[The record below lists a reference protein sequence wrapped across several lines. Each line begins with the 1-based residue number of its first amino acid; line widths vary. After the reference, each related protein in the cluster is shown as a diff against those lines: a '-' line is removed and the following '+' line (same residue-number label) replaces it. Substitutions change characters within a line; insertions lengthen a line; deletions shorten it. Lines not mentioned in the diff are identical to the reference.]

1 MDGNKR
7 ARRRHRRG
15 VETLKSILIVLLSL
29 SAIYLTLLALD
40 YSKVSWTPLQGVLS
54 LFHSQ
59 SDQASADTIPSGQS
73 SISPK
78 PVRIAVC
85 NGTDRFASQYDT
97 QQTDQLFDALNILLT
112 EALGSAAS
120 PERVSESDWRQAL
133 QAPGVWFDFLGAVPL
148 DALYTWLGDGGTNSA
163 LIHSARRM
171 AVALDPDG
179 QVRLY
184 YHNESDGL
192 YYACATTVVYTGHM
206 DLLVSGYGGNGVS
219 FVFERR
225 SDSTYEEL
233 DPYVL
238 LSADALQPPVYH
250 ATNPLGEIDDSIV
263 TALQQAVSFQPQS
276 NSVYPVA
283 NGIRIREGRETLE
296 ISRDGTVVYHAG
308 DGDALRYPIDGGKD
322 ASPFALAETTWR
334 LAADTVGRWC
344 GNARLYLMGVE
355 AQADGS
361 TLVSYGYTLSGA
373 EVALPDGACAA
384 RFLVRNG
391 QITDYT
397 LTFRSY
403 EQTGQT
409 SLVLRERQA
418 AAALEA
424 LDPEG
429 RELVLCYSDTGG
441 DSVQAGWIAR

>member
-15 VETLKSILIVLLSL
+15 VETLKSVLIVLLSL
-29 SAIYLTLLALD
+29 SAIYLTLLTLD
-40 YSKVSWTPLQGVLS
+40 YSKVSWAPLQGVLA
-54 LFHSQ
+54 LFHPQ
-59 SDQASADTIPSGQS
+59 ADQDSADIIPSGQT

-85 NGTDRFASQYDT
+85 DGTDRFASQYDT
-97 QQTDQLFDALNILLT
+97 QQTDQMFDELGILLT
-112 EALGSAAS
+112 EALASASS
-120 PERVSESDWRQAL
+120 PQQSSEEAWRQAL
-133 QAPGVWFDFLGAVPL
+133 EAPGVWFDFLGAIPL
-148 DALYTWLGDGGTNSA
+148 DALYAWLGDGGTNSA

-171 AVALDPDG
+171 AVSLDEDG
-179 QVRLY
+179 QVRLF

-192 YYACATTVVYTGHM
+192 YYACTTTVVYAGHM
-206 DLLVSGYGGNGVS
+206 DLLVSGYGSNGVS
-219 FVFERR
+219 FAFQRGEE
-225 SDSTYEEL
+225 DGYEEL

-238 LSADALQPPVYH
+238 ISAGALQPPVYH
-250 ATNPLGEIDDSIV
+250 VSNPLGETSDDVV

-308 DGDALRYPIDGGKD
+308 DGDALRYPIAGGEN
-322 ASPFALAETTWR
+322 ASLYTLTETTWR

-344 GNARLYLMGVE
+344 GTARLYLMGVE
-355 AQADGS
+355 EQGDGS
-361 TLVSYGYTLSGA
+361 ILVSYGYTLNGA

-384 RFLVRNG
+384 RFLVQEG

-409 SLVLRERQA
+409 SLVLREQQA
-418 AAALEA
+418 AAALAA

-429 RELVLCYSDTGG
+429 RELVLCYSDTGS
-441 DSVQAGWIAR
+441 DTVQAGWIAR

>member
-29 SAIYLTLLALD
+29 SAVYLTLLTLD
-40 YSKVSWTPLQGVLS
+40 YSKVTWAPLQGVLA
-54 LFHSQ
+54 LFHPQ
-59 SDQASADTIPSGQS
+59 ADQDAADIIPSGQS
-73 SISPK
+73 SISPR

-85 NGTDRFASQYDT
+85 DGTDRFASQYDT
-97 QQTDQLFDALNILLT
+97 QQTDQMFEELSILLT
-112 EALGSAAS
+112 EALSSASS
-120 PERVSESDWRQAL
+120 PRQISEDEWRQAL
-133 QAPGVWFDFLGAVPL
+133 EAPGVWFDFLGAVPL
-148 DALYTWLGDGGTNSA
+148 DALYAWLGDGGTNSA

-171 AVALDPDG
+171 AVSADEDG
-179 QVRLY
+179 QVRLS

-192 YYACATTVVYTGHM
+192 YYACDTTVVYGGHM
-206 DLLVSGYGGNGVS
+206 DLLVSGYGSNGVS
-219 FVFERR
+219 FAFEWKEG
-225 SDSTYEEL
+225 SGYEVL

-238 LSADALQPPVYH
+238 ISAGALQPPVYH
-250 ATNPLGEIDDSIV
+250 ASNPLGEIDDTV
-263 TALQQAVSFQPQS
+263 MTALQQAVSFQPQS

-296 ISRDGTVVYHAG
+296 ISRNGTVVYHDG
-308 DGDALRYPIDGGKD
+308 DGDSLRYPIAGGEN
-322 ASPFALAETTWR
+322 AGLFSLTEATWQ

-344 GNARLYLMGVE
+344 GAARLYLMDVE
-355 AQADGS
+355 EQADGS
-361 TLVSYGYTLSGA
+361 ILVSYGYTLNGA

-384 RFLVRNG
+384 RFLVRKG

-403 EQTGQT
+403 EQSGQT

-418 AAALEA
+418 AAALDA

-441 DSVQAGWIAR
+441 DSVQAGWIAG

>member
-15 VETLKSILIVLLSL
+15 VETLKSVLIVPVSL
-29 SAIYLTLLALD
+29 SAVYLTLLTLD
-40 YSKVSWTPLQGVLS
+40 YSKVSWAPLQGVLS
-54 LFHSQ
+54 LFHPQ
-59 SDQASADTIPSGQS
+59 ADQDSADIIPSGQS

-78 PVRIAVC
+78 PVRVAVC

-97 QQTDQLFDALNILLT
+97 QQTDQLFDALGILLT
-112 EALGSAAS
+112 EALASASA
-120 PERVSESDWRQAL
+120 PQEVSDAAGQQAL
-133 QAPGVWFDFLGAVPL
+133 EAPNVWFDFLGAVPL

-163 LIHSARRM
+163 LSHTARRM
-171 AVALDPDG
+171 AVALDEDG

-206 DLLVSGYGGNGVS
+206 DLLISGYGSNGVT
-219 FVFERR
+219 FAFER
-225 SDSTYEEL
+225 SEDGEYNDL

-238 LSADALQPPVYH
+238 ISAGALQPPVYH
-250 ATNPLGEIDDSIV
+250 VSNPLGEISDDMV
-263 TALQQAVSFQPQS
+263 TALQQAVSFLPQS

-308 DGDALRYPIDGGKD
+308 DGGALRYPIAGGEN
-322 ASPFALAETTWR
+322 ASLFTLAESTWR

-344 GNARLYLMGVE
+344 GTARLYLMGVE
-355 AQADGS
+355 EQTDGS
-361 TLVSYGYTLSGA
+361 ILVSYGYTLNGA

-384 RFLVRNG
+384 RFLVQKG

-409 SLVLRERQA
+409 GLVLREQQA
-418 AAALEA
+418 AAALDA

-429 RELVLCYSDTGG
+429 RELLLCYSDAGSDT
-441 DSVQAGWIAR
+441 VQAGWIAR